1 MHFRGIFLIIFVL
14 NVVVCLE
21 GLAFTDEFNLEAFY
35 TAFSKQD
42 APLVDEQLET
52 IDPQTSNA
60 HQAYA
65 GALLMKK
72 SGMLKRPKD
81 KLDAF
86 KRGRDLLEA
95 AISKDLKNAEY
106 RFLRLVIQEQ
116 APGILKY
123 NDKKEED
130 AAIVT
135 EAFAEL
141 PRVVQSF
148 VKDYA
153 QNSET
158 LVAKNLE

>member
-1 MHFRGIFLIIFVL
+1 MLQKKVLFLVL
-14 NVVVCLE
+14 LWLVSAVGFTLPANVV
-21 GLAFTDEFNLEAFY
+21 DLEAFY
-35 TAFSKQD
+35 TAFSNNELS
-42 APLVDEQLET
+42 LVDEQLT
-52 IDPQTSNA
+52 RIDPRKSNT
-60 HQAYA
+60 HKAYA

-86 KRGRDLLEA
+86 KNGRDLLEEAIA
-95 AISKDLKNAEY
+95 ADLDNTEF

-123 NDKKEED
+123 NDKKQED
-130 AAIVT
+130 AGKVADG
-135 EAFAEL
+135 FGEL
-141 PRVVQSF
+141 PDVVQDF
-148 VKDYA
+148 VKNYA